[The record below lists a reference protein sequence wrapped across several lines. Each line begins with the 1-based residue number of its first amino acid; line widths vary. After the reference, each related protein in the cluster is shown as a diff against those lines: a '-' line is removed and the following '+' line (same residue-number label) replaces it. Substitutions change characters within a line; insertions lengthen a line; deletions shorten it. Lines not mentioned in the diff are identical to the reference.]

1 MDKILRVENHIRDR
15 KLRQFAC
22 LFHLP
27 DSTLQWLDLKQAGEE
42 ECIATA
48 EVTWS
53 LLVDLVFSDAAAITF
68 SVILRMV
75 MLECG

>member
-1 MDKILRVENHIRDR
+1 M
-15 KLRQFAC
+15 
-22 LFHLP
+22 
-27 DSTLQWLDLKQAGEE
+27 KQAGEE